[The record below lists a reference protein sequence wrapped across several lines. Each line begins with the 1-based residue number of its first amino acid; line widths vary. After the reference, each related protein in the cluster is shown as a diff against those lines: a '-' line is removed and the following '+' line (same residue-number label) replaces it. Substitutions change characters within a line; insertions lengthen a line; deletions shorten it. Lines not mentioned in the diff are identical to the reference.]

1 VGGQAAGAPSRTE
14 LDGRVVG
21 HGKNEADA
29 PQIEELRE
37 AYEAWNPH
45 DPEAETA
52 DQLAARFEISK
63 QTMYTLRKNWMKAE
77 LEDRDATDAEN
88 VAQLHQ
94 AILFLTQE
102 LDAARARILELEQD
116 AER

>member
-1 VGGQAAGAPSRTE
+1 M
-14 LDGRVVG
+14 
-21 HGKNEADA
+21 GKTKLT
-29 PQIEELRE
+29 PHQIEELRA

-52 DQLAARFEISK
+52 DQLAARFGISK
-63 QTMYTLRKNWMKAE
+63 QTMYTLRKNWMKAQ

-102 LDAARARILELEQD
+102 LAAARARIRQLEQD
-116 AER
+116 AEEAHRPR